1 MKPKNHENK
10 KQMKKMIKTIKF
22 ITLLVISFVLTS
34 CNGQSKSK
42 DNASIASIS
51 KIEVLDFHS
60 THRCM
65 TCNAIEASTKYT
77 LKTYFSEEVKNGKIT
92 FQVINIDEKENEA
105 IAEKFE
111 ASGTSLFL
119 NVIKNGKETKL
130 DLTEFAF
137 MKGNDQEA
145 FSKEL
150 KTKIEAELKTL

>member
-1 MKPKNHENK
+1 MEKIK
-10 KQMKKMIKTIKF
+10 KTIKL
-22 ITLLVISFVLTS
+22 ITLLVISFLLTS
-34 CNGQSKSK
+34 CYGQNKSK
-42 DNASIASIS
+42 DNDSNVSIS

-77 LKTYFSEEVKNGKIT
+77 LDTFFSEQVKNGKIT
-92 FQVINIDEKENEA
+92 FQVINVDKKENEA

-137 MKGNDQEA
+137 MKGNDQDA